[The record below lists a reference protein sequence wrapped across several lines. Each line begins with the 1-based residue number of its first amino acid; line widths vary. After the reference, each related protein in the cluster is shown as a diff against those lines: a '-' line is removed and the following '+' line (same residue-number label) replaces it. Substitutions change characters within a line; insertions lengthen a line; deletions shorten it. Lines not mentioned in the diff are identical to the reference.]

1 MISITDL
8 LAELAALDIQL
19 RVEDGSLHFNAPEG
33 VFHDE
38 IRKKVLAV
46 KPDLIAFLQKES
58 SAALIAEAPL
68 TDTESRLAALWH
80 EFLKCDKIGAKDDF
94 FILGGHSLLLMRL
107 VLRIESAGMGTIDL
121 SQAIT
126 ARTLEK
132 MAGVL
137 DKAASASA
145 ALEARAS
152 SPSERPVSSA
162 QPFSSPFTGISEPSL
177 LNTSLARLW
186 QKAAELYRELPAIVY
201 RNEIFTYQ
209 ELDGWSSTLA
219 AALFASGVR
228 EGSTVALAATRSAAS
243 IAAIIAILKCGAAY
257 LPLDDKMP
265 RMLTG
270 ELLKLCDARWIIIDQ
285 EEPERYAKLKE
296 VQLLELNKLNAVSS
310 DLIPPEVPEQG
321 GLKPAYVMFTSGSTG
336 EPKGVI
342 IPHRAVAR
350 LALSKNVIA
359 LQPGDGM
366 AQTAPLA
373 FDASTLEIWATLL
386 SGARL
391 VFIEENV
398 LLQPERLGNFL
409 AEKGVTAMWLTASLV
424 NRIADLSA
432 EAFAPLRILLT
443 GGEVLSPHHLKT
455 VMTACPDIQIFN
467 GYGPTENTTFTT
479 LHAITAADLETD
491 SVPIGRPIDNT
502 QVYVLDE
509 ALKPADIGVIGE
521 LYAGGDGLAIGYA
534 GRKDLTDQA
543 FLTLPDRPEKR
554 IYRTGDL
561 ARWRTDGI
569 LEFCGRKD
577 GQIKLRGHR
586 IETGAIETVLSD
598 CHGVKEAV
606 VMVDGEGESRELV
619 AFVTAL
625 HNDEMLL
632 RHHLAERL
640 PIYMMPAR
648 FIWLDEFKVNS
659 NGKKDRT
666 HLSKMLI
673 GNQEEIPL
681 SFGQERLWI
690 LQHLTPDIAL
700 YNVPLAFAIEGELD
714 CAAINRA
721 IFALETRHKAL
732 RSLIRPADDT
742 NPDVCH
748 QLLPPGGLVPHIV
761 DLSSSRDPEEAARR
775 AMAAETVRPF
785 RLESEIPAR
794 IFLFR
799 LSEQQ
804 WRFFMVI
811 HHIACD
817 GWSLDILLHDFAVLY
832 AIERGA
838 ADRQLSTVRYRFAD
852 YVDSQKSF
860 LKSKKGQQLLD
871 RRCKRLTPP
880 PEPLDF
886 PTDHIR
892 PLNRSYA
899 GQTLH
904 LPFEASLSQ
913 SIDQLAQDAAVTPF
927 VLLLAIVELLLYR
940 ISGHGKNGNFA
951 VGALSSGRE
960 SAEMSDLIGFFVN
973 TVVIPCHIKPE
984 QTFIEHLAIV
994 SEEWQAAVSD
1004 QQCPFAHLVE
1014 RMNVPRNLS
1023 RNPLFDVLVVWQDLL
1038 PAPPDLPELKTRPVK
1053 TSLPF
1058 AKFDLSFNFV
1068 KNEKTIELFLEF
1080 STELFEEQTIGK
1092 MVQRLQSLLSALVQ
1106 NPLETVEELDI
1117 WIPGEKHQVMEEFN
1131 NTALSLPTRRAI
1143 TEPFLDASIRHAA
1156 LPAVISEDGA
1166 VQNYRDFARRAG
1178 AIAALLIKNGVQRGE
1193 HVAILLP
1200 RSPEMLAAIFGILM
1214 AGAVYVPLDPT
1225 HPPLRLCETLK
1236 DLRQPFV
1243 LCDQSLPEQLAL
1255 CCRGITLPDPDQEAE
1270 PVSLASPDDLAY
1282 IIFTSGSTGKPKGV
1296 MIEHHAVLNRILWM
1310 QEIFPITQGDV
1321 VLQKT
1326 PLTFD
1331 VSIWELFWWSW
1342 TGAAVAMLKPGDEK
1356 NPEALTDA
1364 IQRHRVTI
1372 IHFVPSMLAVF
1383 LDMIESG
1390 RVDCDRIA
1398 SLRLV
1403 FVSGEALDA
1412 TVAERFNR
1420 LIFDRHGT
1428 ELHNLY
1434 GPTEATVDVSWQPVS
1449 PWPIKTAPSIG
1460 RPIANTKMYILDE
1473 HHRPLPVGISGEIA
1487 ISGVQVARGYLN
1499 QPELTAERF
1508 IADPFNPRF
1517 RMYVTGDLGRW
1528 TNDGRIE
1535 YLGRSDW
1542 QVKIRGQRIEP
1553 GEIEQTLERHCQVI
1567 RAAVVAV
1574 ENQGLNELHAWIQ
1587 SEVTPDIAGIR
1598 NFLGEHL
1605 PESMIP
1611 ARFFPIKELPQTA
1624 NGKLDRQQLAKQSQA
1639 MLAASSYRGPG
1650 KEDHIQVA
1658 LTSSFTLDE
1667 ATESLKITLCFNPAM
1682 ISLYDSDALARRYA
1696 ATLQEI
1702 VNQASET
1709 DSPEKITLTAQQN
1722 RYT

>member
-19 RVEDGSLHFNAPEG
+19 RVEDGSLHFDAPEG

-46 KPDLIAFLQKES
+46 KPDLIAFLQRES
-58 SAALIAEAPL
+58 SAPAIDKAPL
-68 TDTESRLAALWH
+68 TDTEYRLAALWR
-80 EFLKCDKIGAKDDF
+80 EFLKCDNIGAKDDF

-107 VLRIESAGMGTIDL
+107 VLRIESSGLGKIDL
-121 SQAIT
+121 SQAIS

-137 DKAASASA
+137 DKTASASV
-145 ALEARAS
+145 ALEGCES
-152 SPSERPVSSA
+152 SSSELPLSSTQPVI
-162 QPFSSPFTGISEPSL
+162 SPLTGSREPYL
-177 LNTSLARLW
+177 PNTSLVQLW
-186 QKAAELYRELPAIVY
+186 QRAAERYSKLPAIVY
-201 RNEIFTYQ
+201 RDEIFTYQ

-219 AALFASGVR
+219 AALFASGVKK
-228 EGSTVALAATRSAAS
+228 GSTVALATARSAAS
-243 IAAIIAILKCGAAY
+243 IAAIIAILKCGAVY

-265 RMLTG
+265 HRLVE
-270 ELLKLCDARWIIIDQ
+270 ELLRLCDTDWIIVDQ
-285 EEPERYAKLKE
+285 ESLERYAKLKE
-296 VQLLELNKLNAVSS
+296 IQLLELNKLSALSS
-310 DLIPPEVPEQG
+310 ALILPEIPEQCG
-321 GLKPAYVMFTSGSTG
+321 HKAAYIMFTSGSAG

-391 VFIEENV
+391 VFIEESL

-424 NRIADLSA
+424 NRIADVSA
-432 EAFAPLRILLT
+432 QTFAPLRVLLT

-455 VMTACPDIQIFN
+455 VMAACPDIQIFN

-479 LHAITAADLETD
+479 LHAVTAADLETD

-509 ALKPADIGVIGE
+509 TLQPSDIGVIGE

-543 FLTLPDRPEKR
+543 FLTLPDQPDKR

-561 ARWRTDGI
+561 ARWRIDGI

-586 IETGAIETVLSD
+586 IETSAIETVLSD

-619 AFVTAL
+619 AFFTAQ

-632 RHHLAERL
+632 RHHLAEQL

-648 FIWLDEFKVNS
+648 FIWLDEFKVNR

-666 HLSKMLI
+666 HLSKMLTR
-673 GNQEEIPL
+673 NREEIPL
-681 SFGQERLWI
+681 SFAQERLWI
-690 LQHLTPDIAL
+690 VQHLTPDIPL

-714 CAAINRA
+714 CAALNRA
-721 IFALETRHKAL
+721 IFALEKRHKAL
-732 RSLIRPADDT
+732 RSLIRAADDT
-742 NPDVCH
+742 NPNVHH
-748 QLLPPGGLVPHIV
+748 QLLPPGSLVPHIV
-761 DLSSSRDPEEAARR
+761 DLSSSQDPEEAAIR
-775 AMAAETVRPF
+775 AMATETVRPF

-799 LSEQQ
+799 LGEQQ

-817 GWSLDILLHDFAVLY
+817 GWSLDIILHDFATLY
-832 AIERGA
+832 SIERGA
-838 ADRQLSTVRYRFAD
+838 TERQLSPVKYRFAD
-852 YVDSQKSF
+852 YVDVQKSF
-860 LKSKKGQQLLD
+860 LKSEQGQQLLD

-892 PLNRSYA
+892 PLNRSYT

-904 LPFEASLSQ
+904 FPIEASLSQ
-913 SIDQLAQDAAVTPF
+913 GIDQLAQDAAVTPF
-927 VLLLAIVELLLYR
+927 VLLLAVVELLLYR

-951 VGALSSGRE
+951 VGALTSGRE

-973 TVVIPCHIKPE
+973 TVLIPCHIKPE
-984 QTFIEHLAIV
+984 QTFIEHLASV
-994 SEEWQAAVSD
+994 SEEWQAALSD

-1014 RMNVPRNLS
+1014 RMNMPRNLS
-1023 RNPLFDVLVVWQDLL
+1023 RNPLFDVLVAWQDLL
-1038 PAPPDLPELKTRPVK
+1038 PEAPDLPGLKTRSIA
-1053 TSLPF
+1053 TGLPY
-1058 AKFDLSFNFV
+1058 AKFDLSFHFV

-1080 STELFEEQTIGK
+1080 STELFEEPTIAR
-1092 MVQRLQSLLSALVQ
+1092 MVQRLQSLISALVH
-1106 NPLETVEELDI
+1106 NPLETVAELDL
-1117 WIPGEKHQVMEEFN
+1117 WIPGEKHQVIEEFN
-1131 NTALSLPTRRAI
+1131 DTTLSLPTRRAI

-1156 LPAVISEDGA
+1156 LPAVISEDGTI
-1166 VQNYRDFARRAG
+1166 QNYRSFARRAG
-1178 AIAALLIKNGVQRGE
+1178 AIAALLIKNDVRRGE
-1193 HVAILLP
+1193 YVVILLP
-1200 RSPEMLAAIFGILM
+1200 RSSEMLAAIFGILM

-1236 DLRQPFV
+1236 DLQQPFV
-1243 LCDQSLPEQLAL
+1243 LCDRPLPAELAL
-1255 CCRGITLPDPDQEAE
+1255 CCRPTSLPNPDQEAE

-1310 QEIFPITQGDV
+1310 QESFPIRQGDV

-1326 PLTFD
+1326 PVTFD

-1356 NPEALTDA
+1356 NPEALVDA
-1364 IQRHRVTI
+1364 IQQHRVTI

-1390 RVDCDRIA
+1390 QVECGRIA

-1412 TVAERFNR
+1412 TVVERFNR

-1449 PWPIKTAPSIG
+1449 PWPTKTTPSIG
-1460 RPIANTKMYILDE
+1460 RPIANTLMYILDE
-1473 HHRPLPVGISGEIA
+1473 HHRPLPTGISGEIA

-1508 IADPFNPRF
+1508 IADPFNPKF

-1528 TNDGRIE
+1528 TNDGKIE

-1542 QVKIRGQRIEP
+1542 QVKIRGQRVEP
-1553 GEIEQTLERHCQVI
+1553 GEIEQTLERHCQI
-1567 RAAVVAV
+1567 TRAVVVAA
-1574 ENQGLNELHAWIQ
+1574 ENQGLTELHAWIQ
-1587 SEVTPDIAGIR
+1587 SEVTPDRAAIQ
-1598 NFLGEHL
+1598 NFLREHL

-1624 NGKLDRQQLAKQSQA
+1624 NGKLDRQLLAKQSQA
-1639 MLAASSYRGPG
+1639 ILAAPSDRRFG
-1650 KEDHIQVA
+1650 KGDHKQVA
-1658 LTSSFTLDE
+1658 LASGFTLDE
-1667 ATESLKITLCFNPAM
+1667 ATESLKLTLSFNPAM
-1682 ISLYDSDALARRYA
+1682 ISAHDSTTLARRYVDM
-1696 ATLQEI
+1696 LQEI
-1702 VNQASET
+1702 VREASDAEA
-1709 DSPEKITLTAQQN
+1709 PGKINFTAQQN
-1722 RYT
+1722 RRT

>member
-19 RVEDGSLHFNAPEG
+19 RVEDGLLHFNAPEG

-46 KPDLIAFLQKES
+46 KPDLIAFLQQES
-58 SAALIAEAPL
+58 GAAVIDESPL
-68 TDTESRLAALWH
+68 TDTERRLAALWR
-80 EFLKCDKIGAKDDF
+80 EFLKCDKIRAKDDF

-107 VLRIESAGMGTIDL
+107 VLRIESAGLGKIDL
-121 SQAIT
+121 SQAIK

-137 DKAASASA
+137 DEAANTPP
-145 ALEARAS
+145 ALE
-152 SPSERPVSSA
+152 VC
-162 QPFSSPFTGISEPSL
+162 EPSL
-177 LNTSLARLW
+177 SELPLSSLQLFSSSLTGLSDPYLRDSSLARLW
-186 QKAAELYRELPAIVY
+186 QRAAKRYSELTAIVY

-209 ELDGWSSTLA
+209 ELDVWSSTLA

-228 EGSTVALAATRSAAS
+228 EGSTVALAATRNASS
-243 IAAIIAILKCGAAY
+243 IAAIIGILKCGAVY

-265 RMLTG
+265 HILV
-270 ELLKLCDARWIIIDQ
+270 EKLLKFCDAHWIIVDQ
-285 EEPERYAKLKE
+285 DGLERYSKLKE
-296 VQLLELNKLNAVSS
+296 IQLLEINKLNTLSS
-310 DLIPPEVPEQG
+310 GSILPDIPEQCG
-321 GLKPAYVMFTSGSTG
+321 HKPAYIMFTSGSTG

-350 LALSKNVIA
+350 LALNKKVIA

-391 VFIEENV
+391 VFIEESF
-398 LLQPERLGNFL
+398 LWQSERLGNFL

-432 EAFAPLRILLT
+432 QAFAPLRVLLT
-443 GGEVLSPHHLKT
+443 GGEVLSAHHLKT
-455 VMTACPDIQIFN
+455 VMKACPDLQIFN

-479 LHAITAADLETD
+479 LHAVTAGDLVTD

-509 ALKPADIGVIGE
+509 ALQPVNIGVIGE

-543 FLTLPDRPEKR
+543 FLTLPDQPEIR

-561 ARWRTDGI
+561 ARWRMDGI

-586 IETGAIETVLSD
+586 IETSAIEAVLSD

-619 AFVTAL
+619 AFFTAQ

-666 HLSKMLI
+666 LLSKILI
-673 GNQEEIPL
+673 RNQEETPL

-690 LQHLTPDIAL
+690 VQQITPDIPL

-714 CAAINRA
+714 CAALNRA
-721 IFALETRHKAL
+721 IFALEKRHKSL
-732 RSLIRPADDT
+732 RSLMRPADDT
-742 NPDVCH
+742 NPNIRH
-748 QLLPPGGLVPHIV
+748 QLLPPGDLVPHIV
-761 DLSSSRDPEEAARR
+761 DLSSSRDPEEAAIK
-775 AMAAETVRPF
+775 AIATETVRPF
-785 RLESEIPAR
+785 RLEAEIPAR

-799 LSEQQ
+799 LGEQQ
-804 WRFFMVI
+804 WLFFMVI

-817 GWSLDILLHDFAVLY
+817 GWSLDILLHDLAALY
-832 AIERGA
+832 AVERGET
-838 ADRQLSTVRYRFAD
+838 DHQLSPIRYRFAD
-852 YVDSQKSF
+852 YVDVQKSF
-860 LKSKKGQQLLD
+860 LKSEHGQQLLF

-886 PTDHIR
+886 PIDHIR

-904 LPFEASLSQ
+904 VPFEASLSQ
-913 SIDQLAQDAAVTPF
+913 GIDQLAQDAAVTPF

-940 ISGHGKNGNFA
+940 ISGHGRNGNFA
-951 VGALSSGRE
+951 VGALTSGRV

-984 QTFIEHLAIV
+984 ETFIEHLASV
-994 SEEWQAAVSD
+994 SEEWQAALSD
-1004 QQCPFAHLVE
+1004 QQCPFAQLVE
-1014 RMNVPRNLS
+1014 RMNIPRTLS

-1038 PAPPDLPELKTRPVK
+1038 PEPPDLPGLKTRPVE

-1080 STELFEEQTIGK
+1080 SRELFEEETIAR
-1092 MVQRLQSLLSALVQ
+1092 MVQRLQSLLSALVD
-1106 NPLETVEELDI
+1106 NPLETVAELDI
-1117 WIPGEKHQVMEEFN
+1117 WIPGEKHQVIEEFN
-1131 NTALSLPTRRAI
+1131 NTTLSLPTRRAI
-1143 TEPFLDASIRHAA
+1143 TEPFLDTAILHDA
-1156 LPAVISEDGA
+1156 LPAVLSEDRF
-1166 VQNYRDFARRAG
+1166 VQNYRSFARRAG
-1178 AIAALLIKNGVQRGE
+1178 AIAALLLKNGVQRGE
-1193 HVAILLP
+1193 HVVLLLP
-1200 RSPEMLAAIFGILM
+1200 RSSEMLAAIFGILM

-1236 DLRQPFV
+1236 DLQQPFV
-1243 LCDQSLPEQLAL
+1243 LCDRSLPEQLAL
-1255 CCRGITLPDPDQEAE
+1255 CCRRITLPDPAEEAE

-1310 QEIFPITQGDV
+1310 QKTFPIGPGDV

-1326 PLTFD
+1326 PVTFD

-1356 NPEALTDA
+1356 NPEALADA
-1364 IQRHRVTI
+1364 IQQHRVTI
-1372 IHFVPSMLAVF
+1372 IHFVPAMLAVF
-1383 LDMIESG
+1383 LDKIENG
-1390 RVDCDRIA
+1390 RVDCGRIA

-1412 TVAERFNR
+1412 TVVERFNR

-1449 PWPIKTAPSIG
+1449 PWPTKTAPPIG
-1460 RPIANTKMYILDE
+1460 RPIANTLMYILDE
-1473 HHRPLPVGISGEIA
+1473 HHRPLPIGISGEIA

-1499 QPELTAERF
+1499 RPELTAERF
-1508 IADPFNPRF
+1508 IADPFKPKL
-1517 RMYVTGDLGRW
+1517 RMYLTGDLGRW
-1528 TNDGRIE
+1528 TTDGKIE

-1553 GEIEQTLERHCQVI
+1553 CEIEQTLEHYGQITR
-1567 RAAVVAV
+1567 AVVVAA
-1574 ENQGLNELHAWIQ
+1574 ENQGLTELHAWIQ
-1587 SEVTPDIAGIR
+1587 CEVTPDRAAIR
-1598 NFLGEHL
+1598 NFLREHL

-1611 ARFFPIKELPQTA
+1611 ARFFPIKQLPQTA
-1624 NGKLDRQQLAKQSQA
+1624 NGKLDRQLLAKQSQA
-1639 MLAASSYRGPG
+1639 ILAAPSDRKTG
-1650 KEDHIQVA
+1650 KGDHKQVA
-1658 LTSSFTLDE
+1658 LTSGFTLDE
-1667 ATESLKITLCFNPAM
+1667 ATESLKLTLGFNPAM
-1682 ISLYDSDALARRYA
+1682 ISAYDSDTLARRYFA
-1696 ATLQEI
+1696 MLQEI
-1702 VNQASET
+1702 VNQASDTEA
-1709 DSPEKITLTAQQN
+1709 PGKINFTA
-1722 RYT
+1722 

>member
-46 KPDLIAFLQKES
+46 KPDLIAFLQRES
-58 SAALIAEAPL
+58 SAPVIDEAPL
-68 TDTESRLAALWH
+68 TDTECHLAALWR
-80 EFLKCDKIGAKDDF
+80 EFLKCDKIRAKDDF

-107 VLRIESAGMGTIDL
+107 VLRIESAGLGKIDL
-121 SQAIT
+121 SQAIS

-137 DKAASASA
+137 DKAANTPP
-145 ALEARAS
+145 ALDVCAS
-152 SPSERPVSSA
+152 SLSELPVSST
-162 QPFSSPFTGISEPSL
+162 QPLNSPLNRISDPYLRDS
-177 LNTSLARLW
+177 SLARLW
-186 QKAAELYRELPAIVY
+186 QSAAERYSKLPAIVY

-219 AALFASGVR
+219 AALFASGVK

-243 IAAIIAILKCGAAY
+243 IAAIIAILKCGAVY

-265 RMLTG
+265 HLLTE
-270 ELLKLCDARWIIIDQ
+270 ELLKLCDAHWIIVDQ
-285 EEPERYAKLKE
+285 ESLERYAKLKE
-296 VQLLELNKLNAVSS
+296 IQLLELNKLNTLSS
-310 DLIPPEVPEQG
+310 GSILPEIPEQCG
-321 GLKPAYVMFTSGSTG
+321 QKAAYIMFTSGSTG

-350 LALSKNVIA
+350 LALNKKVIA

-391 VFIEENV
+391 VFIEESV

-409 AEKGVTAMWLTASLV
+409 AKKGVTAMWLTASLF

-432 EAFAPLRILLT
+432 QAFAPLRVLLT

-479 LHAITAADLETD
+479 LHAITAADLETG

-509 ALKPADIGVIGE
+509 ALQPANIGVIGE

-561 ARWRTDGI
+561 ARWRIDGI

-586 IETGAIETVLSD
+586 IETSAIEKVLSD
-598 CHGVKEAV
+598 CPGVNEAV
-606 VMVDGEGESRELV
+606 VMADGEGESRELV
-619 AFVTAL
+619 AFVTAQ
-625 HNDEMLL
+625 HHDEMLL

-666 HLSKMLI
+666 LLSKMLT

-690 LQHLTPDIAL
+690 VQQIIPDIPL

-714 CAAINRA
+714 CAALNRA
-721 IFALETRHKAL
+721 IFALEKRHKAL
-732 RSLIRPADDT
+732 RSLIRAADDA
-742 NPDVCH
+742 NPNVRH

-761 DLSSSRDPEEAARR
+761 DLSSSQYPEEAAMRTI
-775 AMAAETVRPF
+775 AVETVRPF

-799 LSEQQ
+799 LGQQQ

-817 GWSLDILLHDFAVLY
+817 GWSLDILLHDLAALY
-832 AIERGA
+832 AIERGTTE
-838 ADRQLSTVRYRFAD
+838 RQLSPVRYRFAD
-852 YVDSQKSF
+852 YVAIQKNF
-860 LKSKKGQQLLD
+860 LRSKNGQQVLD

-886 PTDHIR
+886 PTDHTR

-904 LPFEASLSQ
+904 FPFKASLSQ
-913 SIDQLAQDAAVTPF
+913 GIDQLAQDAAVTPF

-960 SAEMSDLIGFFVN
+960 STEMSDLVGFFVN

-984 QTFIEHLAIV
+984 QTFIEHLASV
-994 SEEWQAAVSD
+994 SEEWQAALSD

-1014 RMNVPRNLS
+1014 RMNMPRNLS
-1023 RNPLFDVLVVWQDLL
+1023 RNPLFDVLVVWQDML
-1038 PAPPDLPELKTRPVK
+1038 PETPDLPGLKTRSVK
-1053 TSLPF
+1053 TSLPY

-1080 STELFEEQTIGK
+1080 STELFEEERIGR
-1092 MVQRLQSLLSALVQ
+1092 MVQRFQSLLSALVH
-1106 NPLETVEELDI
+1106 NPLEMVAELDI
-1117 WIPGEKHQVMEEFN
+1117 WIPGEKHQVIEEFN
-1131 NTALSLPTRRAI
+1131 NTTLALPTRRAI

-1156 LPAVISEDGA
+1156 LSAVLSEDGT
-1166 VQNYRDFARRAG
+1166 VQNYRSFARRAG
-1178 AIAALLIKNGVQRGE
+1178 AIAALLIKNGVQRE
-1193 HVAILLP
+1193 DHVAVLLP
-1200 RSPEMLAAIFGILM
+1200 RSPEMLAAIFGIIM

-1236 DLRQPFV
+1236 DLQQPFV
-1243 LCDQSLPEQLAL
+1243 LCDRPLPAELAL
-1255 CCRGITLPDPDQEAE
+1255 CCRPVTLPDSKQEAE

-1310 QEIFPITQGDV
+1310 QETFPIGPGDV

-1326 PLTFD
+1326 PVTFD

-1342 TGAAVAMLKPGDEK
+1342 TGAAIAMLKPGDEK
-1356 NPEALTDA
+1356 NPQALADA
-1364 IQRHRVTI
+1364 IEQHQVTI

-1383 LDMIESG
+1383 LDTIESG
-1390 RVDCDRIA
+1390 RVDCGRIA

-1412 TVAERFNR
+1412 TVVERFNR
-1420 LIFDRHGT
+1420 LIFNRHGT

-1449 PWPIKTAPSIG
+1449 PWPTKTAPSIG
-1460 RPIANTKMYILDE
+1460 RPIANTLMYILDE
-1473 HHRPLPVGISGEIA
+1473 QHRPLPTGISGEIA
-1487 ISGVQVARGYLN
+1487 IGGVQVARGYLN

-1508 IADPFNPRF
+1508 IADPFNPKL
-1517 RMYVTGDLGRW
+1517 RMYLTGDLGRW
-1528 TNDGRIE
+1528 TNDGKIE

-1542 QVKIRGQRIEP
+1542 QVKIRGQRVEP
-1553 GEIEQTLERHCQVI
+1553 GEIEQTLEHHGQI
-1567 RAAVVAV
+1567 TRAIVVAA
-1574 ENQGLNELHAWIQ
+1574 ENQGLTELHAWIQ
-1587 SEVTPDIAGIR
+1587 SEVTLDRAALR
-1598 NFLGEHL
+1598 NFLRERL

-1624 NGKLDRQQLAKQSQA
+1624 SGKLDRQLLAKQSQA
-1639 MLAASSYRGPG
+1639 ILAAPSDRRPG
-1650 KEDHIQVA
+1650 KGDHKEVA
-1658 LTSSFTLDE
+1658 LTSGFTLDE
-1667 ATESLKITLCFNPAM
+1667 ATESLKLTLCFNTAM
-1682 ISLYDSDALARRYA
+1682 ISAYDSETLARRYVD
-1696 ATLQEI
+1696 TLQEI
-1702 VNQASET
+1702 VNQAS
-1709 DSPEKITLTAQQN
+1709 DSEAPGKINCTAQQN
-1722 RYT
+1722 RRT

>member
-19 RVEDGSLHFNAPEG
+19 RVEKGALHFNAPEG

-46 KPDLIAFLQKES
+46 KPDLIAFLQRES
-58 SAALIAEAPL
+58 SAAVIDEAPL
-68 TDTESRLAALWH
+68 TDTECRLAALWR

-107 VLRIESAGMGTIDL
+107 VLRIESAGLGKIDL
-121 SQAIT
+121 SQAIS

-137 DKAASASA
+137 DKAASAST
-145 ALEARAS
+145 ALEVCES
-152 SPSERPVSSA
+152 SPSELPLSSTQPVI
-162 QPFSSPFTGISEPSL
+162 SPLTGISEPYL
-177 LNTSLARLW
+177 LNTSIARLW
-186 QKAAELYRELPAIVY
+186 QRAAKLYRELPAIVY

-219 AALFASGVR
+219 AALFASGVK
-228 EGSTVALAATRSAAS
+228 EGSTVALATRRSAAS
-243 IAAIIAILKCGAAY
+243 IAAIIAILKCGAVY

-265 RMLTG
+265 HMLTE
-270 ELLKLCDARWIIIDQ
+270 ELLRLCDAHWIIIDQ
-285 EEPERYAKLKE
+285 EERDRYSKLKE
-296 VQLLELNKLNAVSS
+296 IQLLELNKLNTISS
-310 DLIPPEVPEQG
+310 DLIPPEIPEQCG
-321 GLKPAYVMFTSGSTG
+321 HKPAYIMFTSGSTG

-350 LALSKNVIA
+350 LALSKKVIA

-391 VFIEENV
+391 VFIEESL
-398 LLQPERLGNFL
+398 LLQPEKLGNFL

-432 EAFAPLRILLT
+432 QAFAHLRVLLT

-455 VMTACPDIQIFN
+455 VMRACPDLQIFN

-479 LHAITAADLETD
+479 LHAVTAADLETD

-509 ALKPADIGVIGE
+509 ALLPADIGVIGE

-534 GRKDLTDQA
+534 GRKDLTDHA
-543 FLTLPDRPEKR
+543 FLTLPDQPEKR

-561 ARWRTDGI
+561 ARWRIDGI

-586 IETGAIETVLSD
+586 IETSAIETVLSD
-598 CHGVKEAV
+598 CHGVKETV

-619 AFVTAL
+619 AFVTAR

-632 RHHLAERL
+632 RHYLAERL

-673 GNQEEIPL
+673 GNREEIPL

-690 LQHLTPDIAL
+690 LQHLTPDIPL

-714 CAAINRA
+714 CAAITRA
-721 IFALETRHKAL
+721 IFALEKRHKAL

-742 NPDVCH
+742 NPNVRH
-748 QLLPPGGLVPHIV
+748 QLLPPGGLVSHII
-761 DLSSSRDPEEAARR
+761 DLSSSQDPEEASMR
-775 AMAAETVRPF
+775 AMAAETVHPF

-799 LSEQQ
+799 LSGHQ

-817 GWSLDILLHDFAVLY
+817 GWSLDILLHDFAALY
-832 AIERGA
+832 AIECGVP
-838 ADRQLSTVRYRFAD
+838 DRQLSPLRYGFTD
-852 YVDSQKSF
+852 YVDIQKSF
-860 LKSKKGQQLLD
+860 LKSEHGQQVLD

-899 GQTLH
+899 GHSLH
-904 LPFEASLSQ
+904 FPFEPSLSQ
-913 SIDQLAQDAAVTPF
+913 RIDQLAQDAAVTPY

-940 ISGHGKNGNFA
+940 ISGHGRNGNFA
-951 VGALSSGRE
+951 VGALTSGRE
-960 SAEMSDLIGFFVN
+960 SPEMSDLIGFFVN

-984 QTFIEHLAIV
+984 QTFIEHLASV
-994 SEEWQAAVSD
+994 SEEWQAALSD
-1004 QQCPFAHLVE
+1004 QQCPFAQLVD
-1014 RMNVPRNLS
+1014 RMNMPRNLS

-1038 PAPPDLPELKTRPVK
+1038 PEPPDLPGLKTRSVK

-1068 KNEKTIELFLEF
+1068 KNEKNIELFLEF
-1080 STELFEEQTIGK
+1080 STELFEEETIGR
-1092 MVQRLQSLLSALVQ
+1092 MVQRLQSLLSALVH
-1106 NPLETVEELDI
+1106 NPLETVAELDI
-1117 WIPGEKHQVMEEFN
+1117 WIPGEKHQVIEEFN
-1131 NTALSLPTRRAI
+1131 NTTLSLPTRRAI
-1143 TEPFLDASIRHAA
+1143 TEPFLDASILHAT
-1156 LPAVISEDGA
+1156 LPAVLCQDGA
-1166 VQNYRDFARRAG
+1166 VQNYRYFARQAG

-1193 HVAILLP
+1193 HVVLLLP
-1200 RSPEMLAAIFGILM
+1200 RSSEMLSAIFGILM
-1214 AGAVYVPLDPT
+1214 AGAVYIPLDPT

-1236 DLRQPFV
+1236 DLQQPFV
-1243 LCDQSLPEQLAL
+1243 LCEQSLPEQLAL
-1255 CCRGITLPDPDQEAE
+1255 CCRPITLPDTDQEAE

-1310 QEIFPITQGDV
+1310 QERFPIGQGDV

-1326 PLTFD
+1326 PVTFD

-1356 NPEALTDA
+1356 NPEALADA
-1364 IQRHRVTI
+1364 IEQHQVTI

-1383 LDMIESG
+1383 LDKIENG
-1390 RVDCDRIA
+1390 RVDCGRIA

-1412 TVAERFNR
+1412 TVVERFNR

-1449 PWPIKTAPSIG
+1449 PWPTKTAPSIG
-1460 RPIANTKMYILDE
+1460 RPIANTLMYILDE
-1473 HHRPLPVGISGEIA
+1473 HHRPLPAGISGEIA

-1508 IADPFNPRF
+1508 IADPFNPKL

-1553 GEIEQTLERHCQVI
+1553 GEIEQTLEHHCKI
-1567 RAAVVAV
+1567 SRAVVVPV
-1574 ENQGLNELHAWIQ
+1574 ENQGLTELHAWVQ
-1587 SEVTPDIAGIR
+1587 SKVTPDIAAIR
-1598 NFLGEHL
+1598 NLLREHL

-1611 ARFFPIKELPQTA
+1611 ARFFPIKELPQTE

-1639 MLAASSYRGPG
+1639 ILAAPSDRRSG
-1650 KEDHIQVA
+1650 KGGHKQVA

-1667 ATESLKITLCFNPAM
+1667 ATESLKITLCFNPEM
-1682 ISLYDSDALARRYA
+1682 ISVYDSNALARRYFA
-1696 ATLQEI
+1696 ILHEI
-1702 VNQASET
+1702 VNQASDTEA
-1709 DSPEKITLTAQQN
+1709 P
-1722 RYT
+1722 